1 MANTFKK
8 LTAILI
14 IATTITGCGSG
25 QTAVTRTIKQITD
38 GVEAESNGIKLRN
51 LLIVKTANSEG
62 VLVATIV
69 NTGEEADG
77 IASLSIGG
85 VVSTLSAS
93 NLNLVKNKP
102 IIFAG
107 ESANADAFI
116 GELSKSA
123 GDRVDVTVNFVRAA
137 PVTVSALVVN
147 SEGVYKDLVRSVP
160 AISAPATP
168 AP

>member
-14 IATTITGCGSG
+14 IATTITSCGSG
-25 QTAVTRTIKQITD
+25 QNAVTRNIKQVTD

-51 LLIVKTANSEG
+51 VLIVKTTKSEG

-69 NTGEEADG
+69 NTTDDADSIVG
-77 IASLSIGG
+77 IAVGGAMASI
-85 VVSTLSAS
+85 VTKS
-93 NLNLVKNKP
+93 NELIKNKP

-107 ESANADAFI
+107 DSANADAFI
-116 GELSKSA
+116 PVLNNNA
-123 GDRVDVTVNFVRAA
+123 GDRIGITFTFAKSA

-147 SEGVYKDLVRSVP
+147 GEGIYQDLVRINP
-160 AISAPATP
+160 TISAPATP